1 MLNLKE
7 VMTSDRVIKQII
19 LLGLISVIFGV
30 GYNLLRS
37 DPLPL
42 IAKEIPIVYQLPI
55 KSSSPVLVGITME
68 RAKILYEGGTVFID
82 AREAEYYHEGHI
94 AGAWNISSTLELVF
108 KLDSLQGK
116 SGAVV
121 TYCGE
126 VDCGSSDDLAYTLQE
141 MGFTK
146 LYIYKGGWL
155 EWQAA
160 GLPSE

>member
-1 MLNLKE
+1 MS
-7 VMTSDRVIKQII
+7 SDRIVKQTV
-19 LLGLISVIFGV
+19 LLGLIAAVIGL
-30 GYNLLRS
+30 GYNLFR
-37 DPLPL
+37 PVQLPL
-42 IAKEIPIVYQLPI
+42 IAKKMPIIYQLPI
-55 KSSSPVLVGITME
+55 ESSKSVVVAIGTE
-68 RAKILYEGGTVFID
+68 QAKFLYEDGTVFID
-82 AREAEYYHEGHI
+82 AREAEYYEEGHI
-94 AGAWNISSTLELVF
+94 TGAWNIGSPLELAF

-116 SGAVV
+116 TGSIV

-126 VDCGSSDDLAYTLQE
+126 DDCGSSEELAYTLKE